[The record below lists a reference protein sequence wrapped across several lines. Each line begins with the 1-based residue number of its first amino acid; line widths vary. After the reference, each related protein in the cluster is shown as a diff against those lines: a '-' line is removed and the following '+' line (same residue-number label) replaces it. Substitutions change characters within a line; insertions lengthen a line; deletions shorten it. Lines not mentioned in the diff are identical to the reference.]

1 MSLINQ
7 MLKDL
12 EKRRRQQQQQPDG
25 GKITVTASAA
35 APSSRM
41 LPLMLVVTAVA
52 VAAASLGWMWWQ
64 RKQPQPQPPVMA
76 QRHAVAKMPVVGSAP
91 AGTQAAVAMASHAV
105 CNVTDDGASAAA
117 AVNRPGTTATAGAPA
132 APAVERQ
139 ERQERQ
145 ERTVAAVSALPVSA
159 PAPAPV
165 PVRVAAPAATRKKAP
180 AAVVLSSKLAP
191 QQRAQRLRARAYMQL
206 QEHNYRAAA
215 TLLEQAL
222 RKQDNVDDWYQ
233 LVLTYLHLRQSGAAL
248 DCSRRAL
255 ARHPHHVPLA
265 TLRARLLLER
275 GQPREALQLL
285 GTLEPP
291 PKTSARDYYA
301 LLATLQ
307 QQSGDYRAAAAT
319 YADLTSADPGNG
331 RWWVGR
337 AICAE
342 HLRRHADAADYYRRA
357 LACGLADQR
366 LKQFAT
372 RQLLHL
378 HKKQEAIN
386 HGD

>member
-7 MLKDL
+7 MLQDL
-12 EKRRRQQQQQPDG
+12 EKRRQQQQQPDG

-35 APSSRM
+35 APSRRM
-41 LPLMLVVTAVA
+41 LPLMLVVIAVA
-52 VAAASLGWMWWQ
+52 VVAASLGWMWWQ
-64 RKQPQPQPPVMA
+64 RKQPQPPVMA

-91 AGTQAAVAMASHAV
+91 ASTQAAVAMAPHAV
-105 CNVTDDGASAAA
+105 SNVTDDGASAAV

-132 APAVERQ
+132 APAAKAPTRQ
-139 ERQERQ
+139 ERQKRQKRQ
-145 ERTVAAVSALPVSA
+145 EQTVAAVSALPVSA

-191 QQRAQRLRARAYMQL
+191 QQRAQRLRTRAYMKL

-215 TLLEQAL
+215 TLLEQVL

-255 ARHPHHVPLA
+255 ARHPHHVPLV

-285 GTLEPP
+285 DTLEPP
-291 PKTSARDYYA
+291 SKTGAHDYYA

-307 QQSGDYRAAAAT
+307 QQNGDYRAAAAT
-319 YADLTSADPGNG
+319 YADLTSADSGNG

-342 HLRRHADAADYYRRA
+342 HLRRRADAADYYRRA

-378 HKKQEAIN
+378 HKK
-386 HGD
+386 